1 MTVVEGVEVI
11 DPSPELAYQLVELDQ
26 IVYALRRA
34 ADDMNRRNQRLVDA
48 GDYSAEFLAEDARLL
63 EEAIALLTAKPIAR
77 DYPQKTS

>member
-34 ADDMNRRNQRLVDA
+34 ADDMNRRNQQLVDA